1 VSKYIEDL
9 KKLKMKLSDG
19 KMSVMVGAGFSKNA
33 NRDFK
38 NWDELL
44 FNLTLELYQDEI
56 ETKYSSFLN
65 KSNTPKKKFIEK
77 EVAKIIKR
85 EGYLELVSQYIKMKG
100 YRESITTYIEEQYN
114 HVDNSPNNDLTIH
127 QLLMD
132 IGWNNIY
139 TTNYDT
145 LIEKAVEEKLKKP
158 KGDYEK
164 KNEEYKKKKIKFE
177 EKEEIFINLKR
188 EEEGRE
194 KSYFLNISKSIQK
207 INTDIFS
214 KKNGT
219 SGKDKDASVLKG
231 ELDAAKQD
239 FEAAKQELEE
249 AERNLNAASERY
261 SLAEQ
266 QTFTPVL
273 SAKGL
278 TIGKDKRLIKIH
290 GSLRKDSKFGFDGDS
305 FLNYIISREDYD
317 EYPQKHEAFT
327 QLMRISLLQES
338 FCLVGFSGEDPNFK
352 EWLKWV
358 RDILVR
364 DTDITKDEQKD
375 YRIYL
380 IDVGSEEISSDKE
393 LFYKNNRVT
402 RIPLK
407 KQEVKDFLKQHQF
420 FLFPDKNEIKQ
431 NLVNLFCYL
440 SDKLTLANEK
450 KNQILRDLK
459 EANFKFTLRNLLE
472 YQKELKTLKRLDRIP
487 PKKTSL
493 FFPLG
498 FREKFSTIY
507 RQTKSGSQRL
517 KLLSLL
523 AGILQNNLSTI
534 GLYFDIDKISFF
546 VDDFKKIPY
555 LMMDEDKKDDWLS
568 FAYTVLLDARIN
580 NNKKEFSEW
589 SNKIQQVVSNGA
601 ENRLEYE
608 SLQFA
613 VQNFD
618 YKQLEEGLNRWAP
631 EENGDKR
638 LHWIVKKAGL
648 LSYINLEEAYEL
660 LRRTKENIHDEILQ
674 EQLYY
679 YEVLKYFR
687 FSLNNRNDEE
697 LDRKIKKIQNDI
709 ECTKI
714 YDLTKFRVNDLL
726 KKKETIKPLENG
738 RYSDSI
744 TIRFSSTDD
753 LFRVWQIVHLL
764 YESGFPI
771 MINNVTFISKEEWWD
786 CFKRIS
792 NHYPHIALFYSFQ
805 LENSP
810 DFSFLIRIAQSY
822 INSVDLDN
830 KNTVLLEIFRNLKKF
845 YSYNLEKLNQNE
857 LGDFNN
863 RYFQI
868 KKTLVFLS
876 EIFIAL
882 PLNGYE
888 SFFEQVWE
896 DFQGIKLL
904 KKELFLGEPRVG
916 IQSFIRKA
924 LPFIEKKD
932 LLRKIIIECLDYKE
946 EESFS
951 KINYLFEI
959 NKNPSFKKN
968 KSYFRTKKLN
978 GLVQNI
984 NSQLSSTDK
993 PHEWL
998 YLLSNI
1004 EDILSESN
1012 KVEAL
1017 NELNRIE
1024 QFKVYS
1030 NQHWQIFVN
1039 FSRGNDKFQKKIK
1052 SGILKSKNIWPN
1064 GIEDTSLV
1072 FGDNYPVPFHK
1083 INRDNDNPLGLK
1095 WDDSELKK
1103 IFIKLKNSVEK
1114 IYKLKEKDFKLMRSR
1129 YIQLL
1134 YVMRSFLQKE
1144 KDYLENLSDYIDISV
1159 KVKKLFVMLV
1169 GYEDIIEGVVSN
1181 DSVSVIWSLIEL
1193 RDKLIEKKEV
1203 PQNLEWQIL
1212 LGKVLFKK
1220 QPKLELA
1227 IEYLSTLIDQLQEAD
1242 WIKDKNYVRQYLLI
1256 LKRYKV
1262 DWEELDIDRSFY
1274 IENLSRIA
1282 KVLKFWNHDNA
1293 YIDEWIDT
1301 KGN

>member
-1 VSKYIEDL
+1 
-9 KKLKMKLSDG
+9 
-19 KMSVMVGAGFSKNA
+19 
-33 NRDFK
+33 
-38 NWDELL
+38 
-44 FNLTLELYQDEI
+44 
-56 ETKYSSFLN
+56 
-65 KSNTPKKKFIEK
+65 
-77 EVAKIIKR
+77 
-85 EGYLELVSQYIKMKG
+85 
-100 YRESITTYIEEQYN
+100 
-114 HVDNSPNNDLTIH
+114 
-127 QLLMD
+127 
-132 IGWNNIY
+132 
-139 TTNYDT
+139 
-145 LIEKAVEEKLKKP
+145 
-158 KGDYEK
+158 
-164 KNEEYKKKKIKFE
+164 
-177 EKEEIFINLKR
+177 
-188 EEEGRE
+188 
-194 KSYFLNISKSIQK
+194 
-207 INTDIFS
+207 
-214 KKNGT
+214 
-219 SGKDKDASVLKG
+219 
-231 ELDAAKQD
+231 
-239 FEAAKQELEE
+239 
-249 AERNLNAASERY
+249 
-261 SLAEQ
+261 
-266 QTFTPVL
+266 
-273 SAKGL
+273 
-278 TIGKDKRLIKIH
+278 
-290 GSLRKDSKFGFDGDS
+290 
-305 FLNYIISREDYD
+305 
-317 EYPQKHEAFT
+317 
-327 QLMRISLLQES
+327 
-338 FCLVGFSGEDPNFK
+338 
-352 EWLKWV
+352 
-358 RDILVR
+358 
-364 DTDITKDEQKD
+364 
-375 YRIYL
+375 
-380 IDVGSEEISSDKE
+380 
-393 LFYKNNRVT
+393 
-402 RIPLK
+402 
-407 KQEVKDFLKQHQF
+407 
-420 FLFPDKNEIKQ
+420 
-431 NLVNLFCYL
+431 
-440 SDKLTLANEK
+440 
-450 KNQILRDLK
+450 
-459 EANFKFTLRNLLE
+459 
-472 YQKELKTLKRLDRIP
+472 
-487 PKKTSL
+487 
-493 FFPLG
+493 
-498 FREKFSTIY
+498 
-507 RQTKSGSQRL
+507 
-517 KLLSLL
+517 
-523 AGILQNNLSTI
+523 
-534 GLYFDIDKISFF
+534 
-546 VDDFKKIPY
+546 
-555 LMMDEDKKDDWLS
+555 
-568 FAYTVLLDARIN
+568 
-580 NNKKEFSEW
+580 
-589 SNKIQQVVSNGA
+589 
-601 ENRLEYE
+601 
-608 SLQFA
+608 
-613 VQNFD
+613 
-618 YKQLEEGLNRWAP
+618 
-631 EENGDKR
+631 
-638 LHWIVKKAGL
+638 
-648 LSYINLEEAYEL
+648 
-660 LRRTKENIHDEILQ
+660 
-674 EQLYY
+674 
-679 YEVLKYFR
+679 
-687 FSLNNRNDEE
+687 
-697 LDRKIKKIQNDI
+697 
-709 ECTKI
+709 
-714 YDLTKFRVNDLL
+714 
-726 KKKETIKPLENG
+726 LENG